1 MFLLSSATLLECS
14 ALVVGINFI
23 FQRLIMKTV
32 AVSSVFECYKSD
44 SRWFTN
50 EVVKTLNESR
60 TGEEV
65 AVWILN

>member
-50 EVVKTLNESR
+50 EVFKTLNKSR
-60 TGEEV
+60 TGEGV